1 MKKIIFMLLIVA
13 VLIPSFAGCG
23 SSMNTHTGKYF
34 TIDYPK
40 DFKIESIDEGA
51 VFSREDK
58 FGIVVIASKT
68 KGAKE
73 GDTNT
78 IIPHLKDFK
87 QVYEVKNLPPQIME
101 KSLDGI
107 KSTFIKVVDEKNKQ
121 TAYGYLVPL
130 DGACIFVMTKDMINV
145 ADVPVADEMISSLR
159 FTDKAFFKNK

>member
-13 VLIPSFAGCG
+13 VLIPSFAGCW

-40 DFKIESIDEGA
+40 DFKVESRDEGA
-51 VFSREDK
+51 ILARKDK
-58 FGIVVIASKT
+58 FGVVVIASKT

-78 IIPHLKDFK
+78 VIPHLEEIKK
-87 QVYEVKNLPPQIME
+87 VMEVERFPPQIME
-101 KSLDGI
+101 KSLDGV
-107 KSTFIKVVDEKNKQ
+107 KSTFIKVVDEKNKK

-130 DGACIFVMTKDMINV
+130 DNACIFVMTSDMINV

-159 FTDKAFFKNK
+159 FTDKAFFRNQ